1 VTEGSTTL
9 PEDIMNRRL
18 TAGILA
24 LSSALVVS
32 LAAPA
37 IAQGGDVERRG
48 NCSGNSEWRLKAS
61 PDDGRIRV
69 EGRVDSNVSGQTWR
83 WRMLH
88 NGSVSA
94 KGTATTG
101 GTSENF
107 QVRRLMVNA
116 AGTDRIGWRARNP
129 QSGETCRGN
138 LNF

>member
-1 VTEGSTTL
+1 
-9 PEDIMNRRL
+9 MNRRL

-24 LSSALVVS
+24 LSSALVVTI
-32 LAAPA
+32 AAPA
-37 IAQGGDVERRG
+37 IAGGGGVERRG

-69 EGRVDSNVSGQTWR
+69 EGRVDANAGGQTWR

-101 GTSENF
+101 GSSESF
-107 QVRRLMVNA
+107 EVRRLMVNV